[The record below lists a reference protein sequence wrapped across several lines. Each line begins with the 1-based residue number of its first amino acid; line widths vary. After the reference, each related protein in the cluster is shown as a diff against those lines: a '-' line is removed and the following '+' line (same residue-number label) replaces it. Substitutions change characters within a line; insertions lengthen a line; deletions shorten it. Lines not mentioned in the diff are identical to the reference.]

1 MPLCDAHHTALIRA
15 KASSFTPCSPP
26 LPPSS
31 APLPP
36 PFPQLVSHRFAQL
49 LGHRRSLLSQRWL
62 FGIADEF
69 ITKQL
74 PHNVT
79 WGLSLLFA
87 LEAPRGA
94 SEEGR
99 MGARAHTDK
108 HIRTHARTL
117 RRAHTV
123 THRHAPLHPPSHAC
137 AHTRSRQA
145 SGSAARQTSPLAL
158 GRRE

>member
-99 MGARAHTDK
+99 MGAGAHTD
-108 HIRTHARTL
+108 
-117 RRAHTV
+117 
-123 THRHAPLHPPSHAC
+123 RHAETSCSVPPLLLGGHSLAELEVGIAAAVDC
-137 AHTRSRQA
+137 ARV
-145 SGSAARQTSPLAL
+145 AL
-158 GRRE
+158 PGKTW